1 MTDLNLFSDPTP
13 PAAVAGAGSADAP
26 ASEHGSDRRETSASP
41 RTSRG
46 GAMACAKPS
55 PGRRP
60 GRRDASASPTATAG
74 VAAGAGE
81 PSSVYLLGLLD
92 ELVVGLRSLGGERLE
107 ERLGLVGRCDA
118 RLAGVRAETVAALA
132 ERVGEAGAA
141 EVLRGDLKQSRGGA
155 KREVQFAGRL
165 ADLPGTAEALAAGTI
180 TPQHARAIAD
190 AAAHTPVDEAVLLA
204 AAEKEPADVFG
215 HTVRDHVNERSAGE
229 DLEERRRRQ
238 RAQREANIKRQSDG
252 MYKLFGTF
260 DPVAGARIELA
271 LAAMA
276 NKVWHAE
283 DARNRA
289 TPAQRYA
296 DALEALITRQG
307 AGKPQRATLVIV
319 ADYDLVAGQLRDAR
333 LIDGTPL
340 APSEL
345 LQLALDADILPALF
359 DTKGQPLWLGHKYR
373 HANTAQRIALA
384 VRDGGCAVCGCLQ
397 QLLPSPPRHLV
408 GERRAH
414 RHRQSLPALQ
424 RLPPQADPRTRR
436 PTHPRP
442 RRQIQPRTPT
452 QPTTAHRPQRQSPHE
467 QTRPVGP
474 PNQHCRSVRHRQSTP
489 PTLTPAPPN
498 QQRRS
503 VRHRQS
509 TPPTLTT
516 APHQPPTAEAGTPG
530 DGAGAISPDAPPTA
544 TGGPAG
550 HPSPAPTSRRPS
562 NPELRLRQALAG
574 RPARTVRNAAA
585 PERQDRRTSEQRIF
599 VLTRSQFASGPSDK
613 LQSCNYT

>member
-1 MTDLNLFSDPTP
+1 MTDLNLFSDPTT
-13 PAAVAGAGSADAP
+13 PAAAAGPGPAGAP
-26 ASEHGSDRRETSASP
+26 ASEHAPGRREASASP
-41 RTSRG
+41 VISPA
-46 GAMACAKPS
+46 GAQACGEPS

-60 GRRDASASPTATAG
+60 GRQDASASPTNSPASAPS
-74 VAAGAGE
+74 AGE
-81 PSSVYLLGLLD
+81 PSSAHLLGLLD
-92 ELVVGLRSLGGERLE
+92 ALVVGLRSLGGERLE

-132 ERVGEAGAA
+132 ARDGEARAA

-165 ADLPGTAEALAAGTI
+165 ADLPGTAGALAAGTI
-180 TPQHARAIAD
+180 TPHHARVIAD
-190 AAAHTPVDEAVLLA
+190 AAAHTPVDEAELLA

-260 DPVAGARIELA
+260 DPVAGARIEIA

-345 LQLALDADILPALF
+345 LQLALDANILPALF

-373 HANTAQRIALA
+373 HATTAQRVALA
-384 VRDGGCAVCGCLQ
+384 VRDKGCAVCGASNSFCQAHHVIWWENGGPTDIDNLCLLCSDCHHKQ
-397 QLLPSPPRHLV
+397 IHELGAQLTRGPDGKLSLEHPPNRPPR
-408 GERRAH
+408 A
-414 RHRQSLPALQ
+414 
-424 RLPPQADPRTRR
+424 
-436 PTHPRP
+436 
-442 RRQIQPRTPT
+442 
-452 QPTTAHRPQRQSPHE
+452 TTARNGKARNNE
-467 QTRPVGP
+467 RGP
-474 PNQHCRSVRHRQSTP
+474 PGH
-489 PTLTPAPPN
+489 PTG
-498 QQRRS
+498 
-503 VRHRQS
+503 
-509 TPPTLTT
+509 TT
-516 APHQPPTAEAGTPG
+516 APAEPSTNPSADEHIPGLPT
-530 DGAGAISPDAPPTA
+530 
-544 TGGPAG
+544 
-550 HPSPAPTSRRPS
+550 
-562 NPELRLRQALAG
+562 
-574 RPARTVRNAAA
+574 
-585 PERQDRRTSEQRIF
+585 
-599 VLTRSQFASGPSDK
+599 
-613 LQSCNYT
+613 

>member
-1 MTDLNLFSDPTP
+1 
-13 PAAVAGAGSADAP
+13 
-26 ASEHGSDRRETSASP
+26 
-41 RTSRG
+41 
-46 GAMACAKPS
+46 MACAKPS

-190 AAAHTPVDEAVLLA
+190 ASAHTPVDEAVLLA

-345 LQLALDADILPALF
+345 LQLALDASILPALF

-384 VRDGGCAVCGCLQ
+384 VRDKGCAVCGASNSFCQAHHVIWWENGGPTDIDNLCLLCGDCHHKQ
-397 QLLPSPPRHLV
+397 IHELGAQLTRGPD
-408 GERRAH
+408 GKF
-414 RHRQSLPALQ
+414 SLEP
-424 RLPPQADPRTRR
+424 
-436 PTHPRP
+436 
-442 RRQIQPRTPT
+442 
-452 QPTTAHRPQRQSPHE
+452 
-467 QTRPVGP
+467 P
-474 PNQHCRSVRHRQSTP
+474 PNRP
-489 PTLTPAPPN
+489 
-498 QQRRS
+498 
-503 VRHRQS
+503 
-509 TPPTLTT
+509 
-516 APHQPPTAEAGTPG
+516 PPTARNGKARNKRDPSGHRAGGTG
-530 DGAGAISPDAPPTA
+530 PTNA
-544 TGGPAG
+544 C
-550 HPSPAPTSRRPS
+550 
-562 NPELRLRQALAG
+562 
-574 RPARTVRNAAA
+574 RTVNQ
-585 PERQDRRTSEQRIF
+585 PLRR
-599 VLTRSQFASGPSDK
+599 
-613 LQSCNYT
+613 

>member
-13 PAAVAGAGSADAP
+13 PAAVAGAGSAGAP
-26 ASEHGSDRRETSASP
+26 ASEHAPRRQEASTPPTTSSTDAKV
-41 RTSRG
+41 
-46 GAMACAKPS
+46 CAKPS

-81 PSSVYLLGLLD
+81 ASSAHLLGLLD

-190 AAAHTPVDEAVLLA
+190 ASAHTPVDEAVLLA

-345 LQLALDADILPALF
+345 LQLALDANILPALF

-373 HANTAQRIALA
+373 HATTAQRVALA
-384 VRDGGCAVCGCLQ
+384 VRDGGCAVCGCLE

-452 QPTTAHRPQRQSPHE
+452 QPTTAHRPQRQGS
-467 QTRPVGP
+467 QQARPIWPPCRRYGP
-474 PNQHCRSVRHRQSTP
+474 DQRLPHRQP
-489 PTLTPAPPN
+489 
-498 QQRRS
+498 
-503 VRHRQS
+503 

-516 APHQPPTAEAGTPG
+516 APHEPPSTDAGTPG
-530 DGAGAISPDAPPTA
+530 GGAGAISPDAPPTA
-544 TGGPAG
+544 TGVPAG
-550 HPSPAPTSRRPS
+550 QTPAGQTPAGQTPAGQTPAGQTPAGQTPAGQTPAGQTPRANPRRANPPGKPPPAPTLPR
-562 NPELRLRQALAG
+562 
-574 RPARTVRNAAA
+574 
-585 PERQDRRTSEQRIF
+585 
-599 VLTRSQFASGPSDK
+599 
-613 LQSCNYT
+613 